1 MPNTNMTEQQ
11 LLDWYA
17 RFSQEVLEKASIDVN
32 RIEDVGRIKNYAIE
46 EWGTLD
52 NAEDYER
59 AKVGHPTYA
68 FMPHEERSVWSS
80 GRSMCLSMST

>member
-1 MPNTNMTEQQ
+1 MTEQQ
-11 LLDWYA
+11 LRDWYA

-59 AKVGHPTYA
+59 ACRSSVRVGYRWYLVHFA
-68 FMPHEERSVWSS
+68 
-80 GRSMCLSMST
+80 